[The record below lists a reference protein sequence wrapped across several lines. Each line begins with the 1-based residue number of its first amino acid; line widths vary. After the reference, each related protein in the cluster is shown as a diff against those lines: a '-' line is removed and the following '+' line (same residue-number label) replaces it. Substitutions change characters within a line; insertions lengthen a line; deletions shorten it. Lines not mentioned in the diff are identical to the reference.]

1 MSGCC
6 APKGATRKLSGYD
19 NFLAKGPNSP
29 SVANGVPSVISAML
43 YFDELPDDASITQL
57 AQEFY
62 SFDALS
68 SRPQS
73 GWWVPCEFNRDHHV
87 HAAQAEGVLT
97 SYITAAAGGTFLF
110 VALGDILPKTLAEE
124 KDKLAK
130 LTFLLSGF
138 GAMSLLAKWT

>member
-1 MSGCC
+1 MAPLQLRPRTLVPPEAHHARRRRLAARRRADVGCC

-73 GWWVPCEFNRDHHV
+73 GWWVPQPFNRDHHV
-87 HAAQAEGVLT
+87 HATQAEGET
-97 SYITAAAGGTFLF
+97 RACSPSPRRSCA
-110 VALGDILPKTLAEE
+110 
-124 KDKLAK
+124 
-130 LTFLLSGF
+130 SR
-138 GAMSLLAKWT
+138 

>member
-19 NFLAKGPNSP
+19 NFLARGPNSP

-73 GWWVPCEFNRDHHV
+73 GWWVPQPFNRDHHV
-87 HAAQAEGVLT
+87 HAAQAEGE
-97 SYITAAAGGTFLF
+97 AG
-110 VALGDILPKTLAEE
+110 
-124 KDKLAK
+124 
-130 LTFLLSGF
+130 
-138 GAMSLLAKWT
+138 LLAFATQKLCEPLKHSADGARSG